1 MRRRRDGSRGRR
13 ETVRAFRVWRRRVCV
28 AVLLAT
34 LSAVTVPTVHV
45 WWATTA
51 YERYLARIATVARW
65 KLKLG
70 FSVTETRAMREPDGT
85 VREASI
91 ADIILWSD
99 ASEARYRVREVMA
112 SSVWPGVALGVV
124 TAVAVFG
131 GFAQRDRRAALARK
145 VRRGDTLTGRE
156 LIACVQPVQARV
168 SQFIFSNARHPDY
181 RIGGIPYADGAETR
195 HTLVC
200 GAPCAGRTAVV
211 AGLLE
216 QVRERGESAAIYD
229 PGGTY
234 LRRFFDPGRDVMLN
248 PLDARS
254 RRWSVVAEAQCP
266 ADFDRMAAA
275 AIPEIDDGQDP
286 FRVVAARQLFRHA
299 AEALSRRDCRN
310 NRILAEHLMGP
321 HRPSVL
327 KGYTDAVS
335 RSLPY
340 VYGVEPP
347 TEARD
352 LLVDRL
358 AILRYVR
365 ADGPPFS
372 IRDWMGGDA
381 GGGFVFITCEP
392 HHHKWLRGL
401 MSLWVETAVNGLLA
415 RPADSKRRAWA
426 ILNEL
431 PWLNRIPSL
440 EAALADSGES
450 GGCVVLGVR
459 SFKALRTIYGDTGAE
474 RLAASCGTSVVL
486 GSSDQGT
493 AEWCAQRLCAGFEPK
508 PTGSTLAYGVAADGG
523 NGSGER
529 IRTVASEIL
538 RLPDDSGLLR
548 FRGPFPAARIQL
560 NVARRSTAAKR
571 FEPIEHLGII
581 ERALHA
587 ARCRLGA
594 AHGRPTRGAT
604 RGAFTQAAPAE
615 AAPAGVAPARAAPAG
630 RERATPT
637 ETERQTPVEQKV
649 TQEATVAGNEA
660 EATHVPEALDER
672 DGYGPEDAGET
683 GDETDEADGDL
694 SPGWC

>member
-51 YERYLARIATVARW
+51 YERYLARIGTVARW

-70 FSVTETRAMREPDGT
+70 FSLSATQAMREPDGT
-85 VREASI
+85 VREATIPGIVLSP
-91 ADIILWSD
+91 D
-99 ASEARYRVREVMA
+99 ASEARYRVREAMV

-124 TAVAVFG
+124 TVVAVLG

-145 VRRGDTLTGRE
+145 VRGGDTLTGRE
-156 LIACVQPVQARV
+156 LTACVQPVQARV
-168 SQFIFSNARHPDY
+168 IQFISINARHPGY
-181 RIGGIPYADGAETR
+181 RIGGIPYPDGAETL

-200 GAPCAGRTAVV
+200 GDLGTGSPKIL
-211 AGLLE
+211 AGLLD
-216 QVRERGESAAIYD
+216 QIRDRGERAAVYD
-229 PGGTY
+229 PGGTFV
-234 LRRFFDPGRDVMLN
+234 RWFFDPARDVLLN

-254 RRWSVVAEAQCP
+254 RRWSVVAEAQCS

-275 AIPEIDDGQDP
+275 TIPEIDDGQDP

-310 NRILAEHLMGP
+310 NRVLAEHLMGP

-335 RSLPY
+335 RSVPNI
-340 VYGVEPP
+340 YGVEPP

-372 IRDWMGGDA
+372 IRDWMGGDD
-381 GGGFVFITCEP
+381 GGGVLFITSEP
-392 HHHKWLRGL
+392 HHREWLRGL
-401 MSLWVETAVNGLLA
+401 MSLWVEIAVNGLLA
-415 RPADSKRRAWA
+415 RPAHSERRAWA
-426 ILNEL
+426 ILNEVAS
-431 PWLNRIPSL
+431 LNRIPSL
-440 EAALADSGES
+440 EAALAESGES

-459 SFKALRTIYGDTGAE
+459 SVKALRTVYGDTVAE

-486 GSSDQGT
+486 RSSEPDT
-493 AEWCAQRLCAGFEPK
+493 AVWSAQRLCAGFEPK
-508 PTGSTLAYGVAADGG
+508 PKDSTLAYGVAADGG
-523 NGSGER
+523 NGSKKS
-529 IRTVASEIL
+529 IRTVASKI
-538 RLPDDSGLLR
+538 RQLPDDNAFLR
-548 FRGPFPAARIQL
+548 FRGPFPAARIHL
-560 NVARRSTAAKR
+560 NGARRSTAAKR

-581 ERALHA
+581 ERALRA
-587 ARCRLGA
+587 ARGSLGA
-594 AHGRPTRGAT
+594 VHGRPTRGAT
-604 RGAFTQAAPAE
+604 RGALTQAAPAE
-615 AAPAGVAPARAAPAG
+615 AAPAGVAPAG

-637 ETERQTPVEQKV
+637 EAEGQTAVEHVV
-649 TQEATVAGNEA
+649 TQEATAPGNED
-660 EATHVPEALDER
+660 EATNVPEALDPR
-672 DGYGPEDAGET
+672 DDCEPEDAGEA
-683 GDETDEADGDL
+683 GDDKDEAGEDL
-694 SPGWC
+694 SGGWC

>member
-1 MRRRRDGSRGRR
+1 MRKHRDGSRGRR

-34 LSAVTVPTVHV
+34 LSAVTVPTVHM

-70 FSVTETRAMREPDGT
+70 FSLTATQAMREPDGT
-85 VREASI
+85 VREATIPGIVLSP
-91 ADIILWSD
+91 D
-99 ASEARYRVREVMA
+99 ASEARYRVREAMV

-124 TAVAVFG
+124 TVVAVLG

-145 VRRGDTLTGRE
+145 VRRGETLTGRE
-156 LIACVQPVQARV
+156 LTACVQPVQARV
-168 SQFIFSNARHPDY
+168 SQFIFSNTRHPDY
-181 RIGGIPYADGAETR
+181 RIGGIPYPDGAETR

-211 AGLLE
+211 AGLLD
-216 QVRERGESAAIYD
+216 QIRSRGESAAIYD

-327 KGYTDAVS
+327 KGYADAVS
-335 RSLPY
+335 RSLPNI
-340 VYGVEPP
+340 YGVEPP
-347 TEARD
+347 TDAVD
-352 LLVDRL
+352 LLADRL

-372 IRDWMGGDA
+372 IRDWMGEDES
-381 GGGFVFITCEP
+381 GGFVFITCEP

-401 MSLWVETAVNGLLA
+401 MSLWVEIAVNGLLA
-415 RPADSKRRAWA
+415 RPADPKRRAWA

-440 EAALADSGES
+440 EAALTDSGES
-450 GGCVVLGVR
+450 GGCVLLGVR
-459 SFKALRTIYGDTGAE
+459 SFKALRTIYGDTVAE

-493 AEWCAQRLCAGFEPK
+493 AEWCAQRLCDGFEPK
-508 PTGSTLAYGVAADGG
+508 PNDSALVYGVAADGG
-523 NGSGER
+523 NGPGER
-529 IRTVASEIL
+529 IQTVASEIL

-548 FRGPFPAARIQL
+548 FRGPFPAAQIQL
-560 NVARRSTAAKR
+560 NGARRSTAAKR

-581 ERALHA
+581 ERALRA
-587 ARCRLGA
+587 ARGRLGA
-594 AHGRPTRGAT
+594 AHGRPARGAT
-604 RGAFTQAAPAE
+604 RGALTQAAPAE
-615 AAPAGVAPARAAPAG
+615 APPAGVAPAG

-637 ETERQTPVEQKV
+637 EAERQTVVEQKV

-660 EATHVPEALDER
+660 EATNIPEAPDSR
-672 DGYGPEDAGET
+672 DGYEPEDTGEAGDDKDEAGE
-683 GDETDEADGDL
+683 DL
-694 SPGWC
+694 SGGWC

>member
-124 TAVAVFG
+124 TAVAGLG
-131 GFAQRDRRAALARK
+131 GIAQRDRRTALARK
-145 VRRGDTLTGRE
+145 ARGGDTLTARE
-156 LIACVQPVQARV
+156 LNACVQPVHARPLTLI
-168 SQFIFSNARHPDY
+168 SANARQPDY
-181 RIGGIPYADGAETR
+181 RIGGIPYPDPAETR

-200 GAPCAGRTAVV
+200 GDPCAGRTAVV
-211 AGLLE
+211 AGLLD
-216 QVRERGESAAIYD
+216 QIRSRGESAAIYD

-234 LRRFFDPGRDVMLN
+234 LRRFFDPGRDVIFN

-254 RRWSVVAEAQCP
+254 RRWSVVAEARCP

-275 AIPEIDDGQDP
+275 AIPEVSDGQDP
-286 FRVVAARQLFRHA
+286 FRVIAARQLFRHA

-327 KGYTDAVS
+327 KGHTDAVS
-335 RSLPY
+335 RSFPN

-347 TEARD
+347 IEARD

-372 IRDWMGGDA
+372 VRDWMGEDES
-381 GGGFVFITCEP
+381 GGFVFITCEP

-415 RPADSKRRAWA
+415 RPADTKRRAWA

-450 GGCVVLGVR
+450 GGCVVLGI
-459 SFKALRTIYGDTGAE
+459 SSIKALRAVYGDTVAE

-493 AEWCAQRLCAGFEPK
+493 AEWCAQRLCGGFEPK
-508 PTGSTLAYGVAADGG
+508 PNDSTLAYGVAADGG
-523 NGSGER
+523 NGPEKR
-529 IRTVASEIL
+529 TRTVASKIRE
-538 RLPDDSGLLR
+538 LPTADAFLR
-548 FRGPFPAARIQL
+548 FRGPFPPARIHL
-560 NVARRSTAAKR
+560 NGAKRFTAAKR

-581 ERALHA
+581 ERALHV
-587 ARCRLGA
+587 ARGRLGA
-594 AHGRPTRGAT
+594 THGRPTRGAT
-604 RGAFTQAAPAE
+604 RSALTQATPAE
-615 AAPAGVAPARAAPAG
+615 AAPAGAAP
-630 RERATPT
+630 
-637 ETERQTPVEQKV
+637 
-649 TQEATVAGNEA
+649 GNEA
-660 EATHVPEALDER
+660 KATNIPEAPDSR
-672 DGYGPEDAGET
+672 DGYGPEGTRRSEKSSGKT
-683 GDETDEADGDL
+683 GARSTARRRRRKRDYGR
-694 SPGWC
+694 WI